1 MDLHEL
7 GMTALRTAAI
17 YLLLLVVMRVM
28 GKRAIGNFTAFDLL
42 VALMMGEVVDEMAY
56 GDVSFLQ
63 GTTVILVVGLL
74 QYGNSW
80 LSYFDHGMDAVLEGT
95 PTVMVRNG
103 KLIQKGLVKERMNH
117 KDVMAELR
125 LQGVDDIREVRLAML
140 ENDGELSV
148 LKESWAETAQKADV
162 DEDAAKEKEQALTT
176 NKGTQISPKT
186 DADENVA

>member
-1 MDLHEL
+1 MDPQDLL
-7 GMTALRTAAI
+7 MTAARTAAI

-63 GTTVILVVGLL
+63 GATVILVVGLL

-80 LSYFDHGMDAVLEGT
+80 LSYYDHGMDAVLEGT

-103 KLIQKGLVKERMNH
+103 KLVEKGLVKERMNH

-125 LQGVDDIREVRLAML
+125 LQGIDDLREVKLAML

-148 LKESWAETAQKADV
+148 LKESWAQTAQKADL
-162 DEDAAKEKEQALTT
+162 DEDAAEEKAEALSESRDP
-176 NKGTQISPKT
+176 KHSPRT
-186 DADENVA
+186 DAEENVR